1 MTSTMLRPASW
12 IILLISM
19 TACGTTTVTP
29 LVAENDPVSLR
40 IAQAAEKAS
49 KSLDTIAG
57 IEQYRTP
64 MPPMEDFSGAPPA
77 LAQPVTV
84 TWSGPAEQIVQT
96 LALKAGYR
104 YRIAGIQPP
113 LPLTVNVNSYEQP
126 LIDLLRDIGLQLG
139 NRADVAVDAK
149 NSVVQLRYAP
159 TDGKI

>member
-104 YRIAGIQPP
+104 YRNPAAAAADGGRQ
-113 LPLTVNVNSYEQP
+113 
-126 LIDLLRDIGLQLG
+126 QL
-139 NRADVAVDAK
+139 
-149 NSVVQLRYAP
+149 
-159 TDGKI
+159 